1 MNDDRPDIWKMQT
14 RFDTRGLME
23 ALRHTDPAIRRR
35 AVVAL
40 RAIGAVEAIPALKE
54 ALYHEQDA
62 DTREALVAALATLE
76 SDQNPSV
83 VEETLAP
90 SPHPLPNEAE
100 LLMESYIAQLKSA
113 EASRV
118 LEAIHKLS
126 DIKNKRAVEALVLLF
141 NDRTRPA
148 DQRLAAAEALLK
160 LDSAPIEVALLGT
173 LRSPAW
179 KIRRNSAAI
188 LGRMRADWA
197 VQPLAE
203 ALKDEVE
210 IVRRTALAALKAIN
224 TPEARQALGA
234 TRPSRPNADTQR
246 LTSSQLPL
254 NRHLKQG
261 PMPDTPTQR
270 LTRLKPASDGT
281 QEKTKPMRT
290 EKLIWPKHAES
301 LQRKQQG
308 KTADL
313 NPDKLAEAEE
323 RLKKQQASEPKPD
336 EE

>member
-1 MNDDRPDIWKMQT
+1 
-14 RFDTRGLME
+14 ME
-23 ALRHTDPAIRRR
+23 T
-35 AVVAL
+35 
-40 RAIGAVEAIPALKE
+40 
-54 ALYHEQDA
+54 
-62 DTREALVAALATLE
+62 
-76 SDQNPSV
+76 
-83 VEETLAP
+83 
-90 SPHPLPNEAE
+90 
-100 LLMESYIAQLKSA
+100 YIAQLKST
-113 EASRV
+113 EAARV
-118 LEAIHKLS
+118 LDAIHKLS

-148 DQRLAAAEALLK
+148 DQRLESAEALLK

-173 LRSPAW
+173 LRSPTW

-234 TRPSRPNADTQR
+234 TRPSRPNTDTKR
-246 LTSSQLPL
+246 LDPSKLPL
-254 NRHLKQG
+254 NRRTKQG

-270 LTRLKPASDGT
+270 LTRPPLASDGT
-281 QEKTKPMRT
+281 KEKTKPKRT
-290 EKLIWPKHAES
+290 EKLTWPKRSES
-301 LQRKQQG
+301 LERKQQG

-313 NPDKLAEAEE
+313 NPDKLKEAEE
-323 RLKKQQASEPKPD
+323 RLKKQASDPKPD

>member
-1 MNDDRPDIWKMQT
+1 VNDDRPDIWKMQT
-14 RFDTRGLME
+14 RFDTRGLIE
-23 ALRHTDPAIRRR
+23 ALRHADPAIRKR

-40 RAIGAVEAIPALKE
+40 RAVGAVEAIPALKD
-54 ALYHEQDA
+54 ALHHEQDA
-62 DTREALVAALATLE
+62 DTREAIVAALATLE
-76 SDQNPSV
+76 SDQNPLV
-83 VEETLAP
+83 IEETLGLQHTP
-90 SPHPLPNEAE
+90 QDETQI
-100 LLMESYIAQLKSA
+100 LLETYIAQLKSA
-113 EASRV
+113 EAARV
-118 LEAIHKLS
+118 LDAIHKLS

-148 DQRLAAAEALLK
+148 DQRLASAEALLK

-173 LRSPAW
+173 LRSPTW

-224 TPEARQALGA
+224 TPEARQVLGA
-234 TRPSRPNADTQR
+234 TRPSRPNTDTKR
-246 LTSSQLPL
+246 LDPSELPL
-254 NRHLKQG
+254 NRRPKQG

-270 LTRLKPASDGT
+270 LRRPPLASDGAK
-281 QEKTKPMRT
+281 EKTKPKRT
-290 EKLIWPKHAES
+290 EKLTWPKRSES
-301 LQRKQQG
+301 LERKQQG

-313 NPDKLAEAEE
+313 NPDKLKEAEE
-323 RLKKQQASEPKPD
+323 RLKKQASDPKPD